1 MVKNLRATG
10 GDFWNEPPFFSI
22 TIFSNSTAKDSY
34 FVGEKKIEYLF
45 QQAKIITR
53 LTWLGHFYVV
63 NWFKNMI
70 SKDFQLNTLRCFSE
84 KLDFQNFFTSG
95 CVTKLSH
102 SALIPQLKPVHDYF
116 D

>member
-53 LTWLGHFYVV
+53 LTWLGHFYVK

-70 SKDFQLNTLRCFSE
+70 SKDFQLNTFE
-84 KLDFQNFFTSG
+84 MF
-95 CVTKLSH
+95 
-102 SALIPQLKPVHDYF
+102 
-116 D
+116 